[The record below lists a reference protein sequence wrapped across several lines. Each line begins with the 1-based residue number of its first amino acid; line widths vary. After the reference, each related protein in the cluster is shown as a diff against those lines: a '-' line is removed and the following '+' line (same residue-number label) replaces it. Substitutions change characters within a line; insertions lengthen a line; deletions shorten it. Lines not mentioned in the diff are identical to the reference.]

1 MKNGLYYENDELI
14 YYKDDE
20 PKHAGVVQ
28 IDGDIYYISS
38 KGRAVKGEHIVHGS
52 MSNGILQRGT
62 YTFGEDYKLI
72 EGSYIPPR
80 ERSHSSSGSSSGRS
94 SARSRE
100 EKARSRERQAEKMK
114 RNLSKKR
121 RALSKKLKA
130 LRKDKKAKMALCA
143 VLAFCVLIGAAA
155 LWEQQKSTLPSA
167 DGQGPASGNVSGKV
181 ILPSFNE
188 DVLLCTGAAKEMYD
202 HAWSVK
208 DAAAAGSPYRPFQFE
223 YHFENCSGRL
233 LLSQREDLSGG
244 REYEMPAGGSC
255 ITIDNLKTGTDY
267 YYKVTVDGE
276 EYTGTFHTAESTR
289 FVEIPGAKNTR
300 DIGGYVTQDGKTVKQ
315 GLLIRGTELDGLA
328 EVDYF
333 LSEED
338 AAEVQDTFGFV
349 YDFDLREPEL
359 YSKDYVSRLGEDV
372 GHAFYQSPMYG
383 GIFSGAS
390 RDALRRI
397 FADLAD
403 GEKYPMYLH
412 CTYGADRT
420 GTIVFLLQ
428 GVLNMSEEDMIR
440 EYQMTGFMSSAYSDS
455 DNMDVI
461 IAGLKNYKGD
471 TLQEKIVTFLTEE
484 IGVSEGELAGI
495 RKIFLEGE

>member
-1 MKNGLYYENDELI
+1 MKNGLYWENGELI
-14 YYKDDE
+14 YYKE
-20 PKHAGVVQ
+20 GAPIHAGVVQ
-28 IDGDIYYISS
+28 VEGDIYYISS
-38 KGRAVKGEHIVHGS
+38 KGRAVKGEHVVHRS

-62 YTFGEDYKLI
+62 YTFGDDYKLI

-80 ERSHSSSGSSSGRS
+80 EYSHSSGSSRKS
-94 SARSRE
+94 
-100 EKARSRERQAEKMK
+100 QTEKMK
-114 RNLSKKR
+114 RD
-121 RALSKKLKA
+121 LSKKLKA
-130 LRKDKKAKMALCA
+130 LRKDKKAKIALCA
-143 VLAFCVLIGAAA
+143 VLALCVLTGASV
-155 LWEQQKSTLPSA
+155 LWEQQKDIFHSA
-167 DGQGPASGNVSGKV
+167 DGDLQASGSVSGRV
-181 ILPSFNE
+181 VLPSFEE
-188 DVLLCTGAAKEMYD
+188 DVLLCTDTAKELYD
-202 HAWSVK
+202 HALSVE
-208 DAAAAGSPYRPFQFE
+208 DAVATGNPYLPFQFQ
-223 YHFENCSGRL
+223 YHLEDGAGLL
-233 LLSQREDLSGG
+233 LLSEREDLSGG
-244 REYEMPAGGSC
+244 REYEMPAENSY

-276 EYTGTFHTAESTR
+276 EYTGSFHTAESTR

-315 GLLIRGTELDGLA
+315 GLLIRGTELDGLV

-333 LSEED
+333 LPEED
-338 AAEVQDTFGFV
+338 VAEVQDTFGFV
-349 YDFDLREPEL
+349 YDFDLRETALYPEN
-359 YSKDYVSRLGEDV
+359 YISRLGKDV

-383 GIFSGAS
+383 NIFNAAS

-403 GEKYPMYLH
+403 GNKYPMYLH

-440 EYQMTGFMSSAYSDS
+440 EYQMTGFTASGYSSA

-461 IAGLKNYKGD
+461 IAGMKPYRGD

-484 IGVSEGELAGI
+484 IGVTNGEIAAI
-495 RKIFLEGE
+495 RKIFLAD